1 MKRAPLILVVFGLV
15 FGLQLSAQIEK
26 VLPKRGSSSLEGTSF
41 VVGFMQNEVLEIGAD
56 PRLQIFISSQYDAT
70 VTIESA
76 ALGRVVVPIAA
87 KTVHVE
93 TLSPYH
99 ANTASEMVQQKSVF
113 ITSDV
118 PVVVYVLNTLLR
130 STDSYAAIPIR
141 HLGTQYYSINRPT
154 DYYLPNNR
162 DRTATIPR
170 VGEFMVMAVE
180 DDTRVTITPT
190 ATTGRM
196 GISARTPFSVN
207 LDKGDCYLVQARAT
221 GHGRDDLTGSSIS
234 STKPVAVIS
243 GHMRSSIPLS
253 MSGSKDHLVEQL
265 TPSDKWGRAYVTAP
279 LAMSN
284 RPDMYRI
291 MASLPGQTIRLTT
304 ANGLKNFQMSA
315 VGAWADTLLSEPASW
330 SSADPFF
337 MVQLMSSQI
346 DTTRSFDPAMVIV
359 PPIEQFVNETLFRF
373 PTLDPDNSIRNQ
385 RFFYCI
391 NLVATHDAL
400 STLRIDGRLAT
411 ATAPLLALQVV
422 PGTSIHWAH
431 VYLQEGTH
439 VVTCDSGSFSA
450 IMYGTSRNDSY
461 ANLVG
466 LAFEPLRKRDD
477 TPPVYSSKIDCGTIT
492 GSIRDTSRDTANL
505 KDVSVIGSRTFN
517 YIWSISEPLDSAGS
531 VEFQASVRDMT
542 RDAQL
547 VIHAYDD
554 RGNGKEWL
562 YRYDAP
568 LIDVDRDVVID
579 AQRGRERCTTVVIR
593 NRDSTPVTVRGL
605 SRQGNQ
611 RIVVADPTG
620 PFTIRARDSVS
631 VRVCATQWADTST
644 MAASIDIELPCGLLR
659 TFYVKTRVSSSITGD
674 TIDFGDVRLG
684 DTACG
689 RVAIVNNGDRPTDLD
704 KLIAT
709 KLDSS
714 FTLDTAALGL
724 PRQIPPGDTVWV
736 DVCVVPRQQGS
747 IARIDSIVSSSG
759 VDAWVVCRAR
769 GVRPRVASVVIDW
782 KARRVGSIND
792 TTIVLR
798 NSGDGWCLAEPSLA
812 PASSAFS
819 LSGVPAKGARL
830 DSGDSLL
837 LRASFRPTTRDTFSL
852 ESPVSI
858 DWAPHAPVSI
868 TLVGVGVMPDIEV
881 QDVNFGTI
889 VVDTQRDT
897 LVDLLTTGYSGGNAE
912 LLVKAIRIVG
922 PDSSSFVL
930 PASFLT
936 SVGTPRPLP
945 SRLKDVVVFVPTRL
959 GVHECFVDVD
969 HDAVPYG
976 QAGRSRFRLY
986 GRAID
991 RPRPDVTLDFSTRL
1005 RVRPCSDEPISIVL
1019 VNQGTAPTRVDSVT
1033 VSLGGD
1039 VVDVSR
1045 SVGLFDLLP
1054 GQRWSYS
1061 FAHRWSVE
1069 SEGLATIR
1077 IVDSA
1082 GVVLVDTIEVEI
1094 IQPKTSI
1101 EASFMDGSGNTA
1113 GPARIRLTAGLA
1125 DQQDAVLP
1133 IALRLDI
1140 DRRRFILGPLD
1151 SSRTVLTTSVGARL
1165 VPASIVQDS
1174 THIEVRVAEA
1184 VRGPWTI
1191 DCRVFGTVLWKD
1203 PDPDSMRATLQGT
1216 PCYRQQQS
1224 TYVEFGIDPCGS
1236 RRRIVTIGSVRGITL
1251 RPLGQPFS
1259 QVIALEVESSLN
1271 ATARVWA
1278 ESLAG
1283 DQFLL
1288 TEHLSLQKGRQH
1300 CNFSCSGWPSGLY
1313 RLVFMLEQGVEVTNI
1328 IIVN

>member
-1 MKRAPLILVVFGLV
+1 VKRVPLILVAFGLV

-41 VVGFMQNEVLEIGAD
+41 VVGFMQNEILEIGAD

-76 ALGRVVVPIAA
+76 ALGRVIVPIAA

-99 ANTASEMVQQKSVF
+99 ANSASEMIQQKSVF
-113 ITSDV
+113 ISSDV
-118 PVVVYVLNTLLR
+118 PIVVYVLNTLLR

-170 VGEFMVMAVE
+170 VGEFMIMASE
-180 DDTRVTITPT
+180 DDTRVTITPA
-190 ATTGRM
+190 ATTSRM
-196 GISARTPFSVN
+196 GISARTPFSIS
-207 LDKGDCYLVQARAT
+207 LDRGDCYLVQARAT

-253 MSGSKDHLVEQL
+253 MSSSKDHLVEQL
-265 TPSDKWGRAYVTAP
+265 TPADKWGRAYVTAP

-284 RPDMYRI
+284 RPDMFRI

-304 ANGLKNFQMSA
+304 ANGLKTFQMSA

-346 DTTRSFDPAMVIV
+346 DTSRAFDPAMVIV

-373 PTLDPDNSIRNQ
+373 PTLEPDNSVRNQ

-391 NLVATHDAL
+391 NLVATRDAL
-400 STLRIDGRLAT
+400 SSLRIDGRLAT
-411 ATAPLLALQVV
+411 ATAPLLAMQVV

-568 LIDVDRDVVID
+568 LIDVARDVVID
-579 AQRGRERCTTVVIR
+579 AQRGRERCTTMVIR
-593 NRDSTPVTVRGL
+593 NRDSTPVTIRAM

-611 RIVVADPTG
+611 RIVITDPIG
-620 PFTIRARDSVS
+620 PFTIKARDSVS
-631 VRVCATQWADTST
+631 VRVCATQWADTT
-644 MAASIDIELPCGLLR
+644 AMAASIDIELPCGLLR

-689 RVAIVNNGDRPTDLD
+689 RAAIVNNGDKPTDLD

-714 FTLDTAALGL
+714 FTLDTVALGL

-736 DVCVVPRQQGS
+736 EVCVVPRQQGA
-747 IARIDSIVSSSG
+747 ITRVDSIVSSSG
-759 VDAWVVCRAR
+759 VEAWVVCRAR

-782 KARRVGSIND
+782 KERRVGSVSD

-798 NSGDGWCLAEPSLA
+798 NTGDGWCWAEPSFPRA
-812 PASSAFS
+812 ASAFS
-819 LSGVPAKGARL
+819 LSGVPGNGARI
-830 DSGDSLL
+830 DGVDSLVI
-837 LRASFRPTTRDTFSL
+837 RSSFRPTTRDTLSEVL
-852 ESPVSI
+852 PVSI

-868 TLVGVGVMPDIEV
+868 TLMGIGVMPDISV

-889 VVDTQRDT
+889 VVDTRRDT
-897 LVDLLTTGYSGGNAE
+897 LVDLITTGFSGGNTE
-912 LLVKAIRIVG
+912 LLVRGIGIVG

-930 PASFLT
+930 PASILT
-936 SVGTPRPLP
+936 SVGTTRPLP
-945 SRLKDVVVFVPTRL
+945 SRLNDVVVFAPTRL
-959 GVHECFVDVD
+959 GVHECFVDID
-969 HDAVPYG
+969 HDAMPCG

-991 RPRPDVTLDFSTRL
+991 RPRPDVTLDFSTRV
-1005 RVRPCSDEPISIVL
+1005 RVRPCNDEPITIDL
-1019 VNQGTAPTRVDSVT
+1019 VNQGTAPTRIDSVT
-1033 VSLGGD
+1033 VRAGDD
-1039 VVDVSR
+1039 VVDVSGN
-1045 SVGLFDLLP
+1045 VGLFDLLP
-1054 GQRWSYS
+1054 GERWTFS
-1061 FAHRWSVE
+1061 FIHRWIVE
-1069 SEGLATIR
+1069 SPSIATIR
-1077 IVDSA
+1077 VVDSA
-1082 GVVLVDTIEVEI
+1082 GVVLLDTILIEI
-1094 IQPKTSI
+1094 IPPKTSI
-1101 EASFMDGSGNTA
+1101 EAAFVGGAGSLA

-1125 DQQDAVLP
+1125 DVQDVSLP
-1133 IALRLDI
+1133 ISMSLSIERQ
-1140 DRRRFILGPLD
+1140 RFVLGPLD
-1151 SSRTVLTTSVGARL
+1151 SSQVVLTTAAGARL
-1165 VPASIVQDS
+1165 IPASIEQDS
-1174 THIEVRVAEA
+1174 GRIALRVLEP
-1184 VRGPWTI
+1184 VKGPWTI

-1203 PDPDSMRATLQGT
+1203 PDPDSMRATLQVT
-1216 PCYRQQQS
+1216 PCYLQQQS
-1224 TYVEFGIDPCGS
+1224 SYVEFGIDPCGS
-1236 RRRIVTIGSVRGITL
+1236 RRRIVTIGSISGLAL

-1259 QVIALEVESSLN
+1259 QVISLEVESSLTAN
-1271 ATARVWA
+1271 ARVWA

-1283 DQFLL
+1283 DQFML

-1300 CNFSCSGWPSGLY
+1300 CNFSCSGWPSGVY